1 MSSDVKQ
8 SWAETRLPFI
18 ACLRPG
24 AHSPSLAREAPYLAT
39 LPALI
44 LAVLLFLAASG
55 LVMAVYY
62 DPSHAFASIQFIDR
76 NVNNGWLIHGFH
88 ATGTT
93 MLFGTVYLLLFRGI
107 LTRNYRA
114 PGELVWV
121 LGVALFSLLLLV
133 GYLGYALTGG
143 AVSNWSLVAG
153 TNAAGTLG
161 GAARAHSAHGSSA
174 ARTGRE
180 RWQGWSCSMPCWPWR
195 LFGIL
200 ALYHMGVKA
209 LAPKVN
215 AREAVHFH
223 PYYTAQYFV
232 ALVVFALIFS
242 VLVFFAPHFGE
253 NPLNGAPASRLIV
266 PAILTPPWYLVP
278 FSAVQAVFPGI
289 YGGIFGVLALLAV
302 LFALPWLDRS
312 RVAAR
317 PGFLYRFLVYV
328 LALDVIAL
336 GLAEAAGPSL
346 VSGILVVVF
355 TLWYFFHFLVLTP
368 LITALEAE

>member
-24 AHSPSLAREAPYLAT
+24 AHSPSLVREAPYLAT

-62 DPSHAFASIQFIDR
+62 VPSHAFASIQFIDR
-76 NVNNGWLIHGFH
+76 NVNNGWLIRGFH

-161 GAARAHSAHGSSA
+161 GVPGAIGTWFFGGPNGPGMLARLVVFHAVLAVA
-174 ARTGRE
+174 
-180 RWQGWSCSMPCWPWR
+180 

-215 AREAVHFH
+215 VREAVHFY

-278 FSAVQAVFPGI
+278 FSAVQAVFPGL

>member
-24 AHSPSLAREAPYLAT
+24 AYPASLAREAPYLAT

-62 DPSHAFASIQFIDR
+62 VPAHAFASIQFIDR

-88 ATGTT
+88 ETGTT
-93 MLFGTVYLLLFRGI
+93 MLFGAVYLLLFRGI

-121 LGVALFSLLLLV
+121 LGVALFSVLLLV

-143 AVSNWSLVAG
+143 AVSNWSLVAS

-161 GAARAHSAHGSSA
+161 GLPGALGTWFFGGPNGPGTLARLVVFHAVLALA
-174 ARTGRE
+174 V
-180 RWQGWSCSMPCWPWR
+180 
-195 LFGIL
+195 FGIL
-200 ALYHMGVKA
+200 GLYHMGVKA

-215 AREAVHFH
+215 AREAVHFY

-312 RVAAR
+312 RSNAR

-346 VSGILVVVF
+346 VSGILVVLF